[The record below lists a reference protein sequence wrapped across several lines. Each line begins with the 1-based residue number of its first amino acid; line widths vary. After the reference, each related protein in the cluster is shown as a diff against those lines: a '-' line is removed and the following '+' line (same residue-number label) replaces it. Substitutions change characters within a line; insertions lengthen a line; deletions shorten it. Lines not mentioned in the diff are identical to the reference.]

1 MTDFCSKHIFGEAEV
16 KLLRGVIMRY
26 GNVIKAEFLQRPN
39 RFIARVKID
48 GKEETVHVKNTGR
61 CRELLIPGVTV
72 YLEESLQSTRKT
84 RYDLIAVDKIREG
97 KTVLP
102 INMDSQIPNAA
113 AAEWLPES
121 GMFSPDAEIRRE
133 VTYGNSRFDLF
144 IKDGERQCF
153 MEVKGVTLEHDGIA
167 CFPDAPTERGVK
179 HIRELIQC
187 REAGF
192 EAVILFVIQMKE
204 IYQFRPNDT
213 MHPAFGEA
221 LREAAASGVKIIA
234 MDCRITPESIA
245 IDAPVKVVL

>member
-1 MTDFCSKHIFGEAEV
+1 
-16 KLLRGVIMRY
+16 MRY
-26 GNVIKAEFLQRPN
+26 GNVVNAEFLRRPN
-39 RFIARVKID
+39 RFIAEVLINGRP
-48 GKEETVHVKNTGR
+48 ETVHVKNTGR

-84 RYDLIAVDKIREG
+84 RYDLIAVDKIRD
-97 KTVLP
+97 KKPVLP
-102 INMDSQIPNAA
+102 VNMDSQIPNAA

-144 IKDGERQCF
+144 IKDGARQCF
-153 MEVKGVTLEHDGIA
+153 MEVKGVTLEHNGIA
-167 CFPDAPTERGVK
+167 YFPDAPTERGVK

-192 EAVILFVIQMKE
+192 EAVIFFVIQMKE
-204 IYQFRPNDT
+204 IRQFRPHDA
-213 MHPAFGEA
+213 MHPEFGNA
-221 LREAAASGVKIIA
+221 LREAAEKGVSIMA
-234 MDCRITPESIA
+234 MDCLVTPESMV